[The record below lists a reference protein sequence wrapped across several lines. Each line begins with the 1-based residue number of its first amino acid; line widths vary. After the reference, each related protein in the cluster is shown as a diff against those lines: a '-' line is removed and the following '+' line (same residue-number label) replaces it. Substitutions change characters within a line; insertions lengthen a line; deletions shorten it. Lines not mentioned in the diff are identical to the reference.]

1 MGEGALD
8 KPDPEG
14 PSPHVAVVDM
24 KLGKYSATS
33 RISIT
38 TGGLLAVATLVG
50 VILAG
55 TAGIVWTA
63 TGPARRRAD

>member
-1 MGEGALD
+1 MDDGALD
-8 KPDPEG
+8 KPDRKA
-14 PSPHVAVVDM
+14 PSHVAVFDT
-24 KLGKYSATS
+24 KLGKFSATS

-38 TGGLLAVATLVG
+38 TGGLLAVSTLVG

-63 TGPARRRAD
+63 TGPARR